1 MFSHLRTCV
10 SFCEETGCWLK
21 LTVEPRSLGSS
32 ASVALAVAWR
42 LIPAPLQGC
51 REDERSLSWRVPGV
65 CARSVSGSFGIA
77 SKDVRFQV
85 RTVCTHARV
94 APFPVLGDLPPAC
107 WHPWRA
113 WSVLPLLFAPS
124 AEQCLGP
131 RGTTSYGPS
140 ALLWHV
146 RRPVDHLSVTFCS

>member
-10 SFCEETGCWLK
+10 SFYEETGCWLK

-94 APFPVLGDLPPAC
+94 APFPVLGDTSHPPAGIRGGRGQC
-107 WHPWRA
+107 CRSSLLRVPS
-113 WSVLPLLFAPS
+113 SVSVPVAPRLMDRQLCS
-124 AEQCLGP
+124 
-131 RGTTSYGPS
+131 GT
-140 ALLWHV
+140 
-146 RRPVDHLSVTFCS
+146 